1 MSHANPWALE
11 ADPWEA
17 TRLPQAHEPRAP
29 IAAQGAHTRPLCSSL
44 APWERDA
51 RALGVPPASGKAAG
65 TFPFL
70 RRMSPSRAV
79 APRRMRSRS
88 REETRARPLPIRRPN
103 PPAFLPTETAQ
114 GQGVGQT
121 PTAIKGWRDEAHV
134 VRAMAAVGLPPPH
147 ALQDHAAGIRRY
159 KAAEVAIVN
168 YYTNTGTV
176 LVQGKKAGLFTV
188 RMRTAQ
194 AATAQS

>member
-1 MSHANPWALE
+1 MQDAPWL
-11 ADPWEA
+11 
-17 TRLPQAHEPRAP
+17 
-29 IAAQGAHTRPLCSSL
+29 QGAQ
-44 APWERDA
+44 
-51 RALGVPPASGKAAG
+51 ASA
-65 TFPFL
+65 
-70 RRMSPSRAV
+70 
-79 APRRMRSRS
+79 
-88 REETRARPLPIRRPN
+88 LPIRRPS
-103 PPAFLPTETAQ
+103 PSAFPPTETAQ

-168 YYTNTGTV
+168 YYTNKGTV